1 MSKTSNI
8 TTGLPDLDSKIKG
21 FRNGNLYIIGGRP
34 GEGKTA
40 FALTILHHVAVNKE
54 IPAGVFSLKMSAAHF
69 ATRLLCMGAKVN
81 TRLVRTGNL
90 PKSQWD
96 ELTSKVKTLSEAPV
110 FIDDTTFLSALEI
123 KHMAMQLKEEHTIK
137 LLIVDDLQLIQREDK
152 SENRKVDT
160 ADKCR
165 LLKKLTVELDI
176 PVIVTSQL
184 SRKDE
189 NRKDKRPKLT
199 DFLYASDIEESADT
213 IMLLY
218 RPWVYTQN
226 EIDKEKAEVI
236 IAKNRSGP
244 TGIINLRFNDKYAR
258 FES

>member
-21 FRNGNLYIIGGRP
+21 FCNGNLYIIGGRP
-34 GEGKTA
+34 GVGKTA
-40 FALTILHHVAVNKE
+40 FALTILHRLANKK
-54 IPAGVFSLKMSAAHF
+54 IPVGMFSLEMKNTRIAL
-69 ATRLLCMGAKVN
+69 RLLCMETK
-81 TRLVRTGNL
+81 TDCRT
-90 PKSQWD
+90 
-96 ELTSKVKTLSEAPV
+96 LTSAHLTAKEWKKFSSGTSALSESHV
-110 FIDDTTFLSALEI
+110 FIDDTPSLSALEI

-184 SRKDE
+184 SRKNE